1 MLCIRNGLVFDAVH
15 EKSEKKDLLI
25 NDGKIVKIGMGLEV
39 PADCEIVDAEGLY
52 VYPGFVDAHSHIGT
66 MGSSI
71 GFEGDDVN
79 EMNDILTPQLRGIDC
94 IEPMDIVFKEAR
106 EGGVTTVCVG
116 PGSANVVGGTFAA
129 IKTVGKRVDDMVIN
143 DRVAMKCAFGENPK
157 RCYKDKNNFS
167 RMSTAAKL
175 REILFKTQ
183 EYDAKVKAAGEDVSK
198 NPPFDFKLES
208 MLPVIRREIPIKV
221 HAHRA
226 DDIFTAL
233 RIAKEFNLRITLEHV
248 TDGSLITE
256 ELAKENV
263 MLAVGPSFGHR
274 TKFELKNKSFQT
286 PGDLANAGCH
296 VSIITDAPVI
306 PQQYLR
312 LCAGLAVKEG
322 MKEFDALKAITINAA
337 EHAGVAD
344 RVGSLEEGK
353 DADVVLMD
361 GCLFESQSN
370 VIATYISYYLNRCRF
385 SGICFFL

>member
-1 MLCIRNGLVFDAVH
+1 MICIRNGLVFDAVN
-15 EKSEKKDLLI
+15 ETPEVKDILVE
-25 NDGKIVKIGMGLEV
+25 NGKIVKIGADLEV
-39 PADCEIVDAEGLY
+39 PADCEIVDAKGLH
-52 VYPGFVDAHSHIGT
+52 VYPGFIDAHSHMGT
-66 MGSSI
+66 IGSSI

-79 EMNDILTPQLRGIDC
+79 EMTDILTPQLRGIDC
-94 IEPMDIVFKEAR
+94 IEPMDVTFAEAR

-129 IKTVGKRVDDMVIN
+129 LKTVGKRVDDMVIN

-175 REILFKTQ
+175 RELLFKTQ
-183 EYDAKVKAAGEDVSK
+183 EYDAKLKAAENDPAK
-198 NPPFDFKLES
+198 KPAFDFKLES
-208 MLPVIRREIPIKV
+208 MLPVIRKEIPIKV

-226 DDIFTAL
+226 DDMFTAL
-233 RIAKEFNLRITLEHV
+233 RIAKEFDLKITLEHV
-248 TDGSLITE
+248 TDGSLIVD

-274 TKFELKNKSFQT
+274 TKFELKNKSFKT

-312 LCAGLAVKEG
+312 LCAGLAVNEG

-344 RVGSLEEGK
+344 RVGSLEVGK
-353 DADVVLMD
+353 DADIVLMD
-361 GCLFESQSN
+361 GCLFESQSK
-370 VIATYISYYLNRCRF
+370 VLATYID
-385 SGICFFL
+385 GKKV

>member
-1 MLCIRNGLVFDAVH
+1 MICIRNGLVFDAVH
-15 EKSEKKDLLI
+15 EIPEKKDILI
-25 NDGKIVKIGMGLEV
+25 DQGKIVKLGANLEV
-39 PADCEIVDAEGLY
+39 PAECEIVEAEGLH
-52 VYPGFVDAHSHIGT
+52 VYPGFVDAHSHLGT
-66 MGSSI
+66 IGSSI
-71 GFEGDDVN
+71 KFEGDDVN
-79 EMNDILTPQLRGIDC
+79 EMTDILTPHLRGIDC
-94 IEPMDIVFKEAR
+94 VEPMDVVFAEAR

-116 PGSANVVGGTFAA
+116 PGSANVVGGTFLAM
-129 IKTVGKRVDDMVIN
+129 KTVGKRVDDMVIN

-157 RCYKDKNNFS
+157 RCYKDKNNYS

-183 EYDAKVKAAGEDVSK
+183 EYDAKIQAAGDDLSK
-198 NPPFDFKLES
+198 KPPFDFKLEA
-208 MLPVIRREIPIKV
+208 MLPVIRREIPLKA

-233 RIAKEFNLRITLEHV
+233 RIAKEFNVRITLEHV
-248 TDGSLITE
+248 TDGSLIVE

-274 TKFELKNKSFQT
+274 TKFELKNKSFRT

-344 RVGSLEEGK
+344 RVGSIEIGK
-353 DADVVLMD
+353 DADIVIMD

-370 VIATYISYYLNRCRF
+370 VMATYIDGKSIR
-385 SGICFFL
+385 

>member
-1 MLCIRNGLVFDAVH
+1 MICIRNGLVFDAVH
-15 EKSEKKDLLI
+15 ENPEKKDILI
-25 NDGKIVKIGMGLEV
+25 DQGKIVKIGAQLEV
-39 PADCEIVDAEGLY
+39 PAECEIVDAGGLH
-52 VYPGFVDAHSHIGT
+52 VYPGFVDAHSHLGT

-79 EMNDILTPQLRGIDC
+79 EMTDILTPQLRGIDC
-94 IEPMDIVFKEAR
+94 IEPMDIVFTEAR
-106 EGGVTTVCVG
+106 EGGVTTVCTG

-129 IKTVGKRVDDMVIN
+129 IKTVGKRVDDMVIK

-183 EYDAKVKAAGEDVSK
+183 EYDAKIKAAGDDLSK
-198 NPPFDFKLES
+198 RPPFDFKLES
-208 MLPVIRREIPIKV
+208 MLPVIHREIPLKA

-263 MLAVGPSFGHR
+263 MMAVGPSFGHR
-274 TKFELKNKSFQT
+274 TKFELRNKSFKT

-312 LCAGLAVKEG
+312 LCAGLAVKDG

-337 EHAGVAD
+337 EHAGVSE

-353 DADVVLMD
+353 DADLVLMD
-361 GCLFESQSN
+361 GTLFESQSN
-370 VIATYISYYLNRCRF
+370 VIATYIDGKKVF
-385 SGICFFL
+385 GE

>member
-1 MLCIRNGLVFDAVH
+1 MICIRNGLVFDAVH
-15 EKSEKKDLLI
+15 EIPEKKDILI
-25 NDGKIVKIGMGLEV
+25 NQGKIVKLGANLEV
-39 PADCEIVDAEGLY
+39 PAECEIVEAEGLH
-52 VYPGFVDAHSHIGT
+52 VYPGFVDAHSHLGT
-66 MGSSI
+66 IGSSI
-71 GFEGDDVN
+71 KFEGDDVN
-79 EMNDILTPQLRGIDC
+79 EMTDILTPHLRGIDC
-94 IEPMDIVFKEAR
+94 VEPMDVVFAEAR

-116 PGSANVVGGTFAA
+116 PGSANVVGGTFLAM
-129 IKTVGKRVDDMVIN
+129 KTVGKRVDDMVIN

-157 RCYKDKNNFS
+157 RCYKDKNNYS

-175 REILFKTQ
+175 RELLFKTQ
-183 EYDAKVKAAGEDVSK
+183 EYDAKIQAAGDDLSK
-198 NPPFDFKLES
+198 KPPFDFKLEA
-208 MLPVIRREIPIKV
+208 MLPVIRREIPLKA

-233 RIAKEFNLRITLEHV
+233 RIAKEFNVRITLEHV
-248 TDGSLITE
+248 TDGSLIVE

-274 TKFELKNKSFQT
+274 TKFELKNKSFRT

-344 RVGSLEEGK
+344 RVGSIEVGK
-353 DADVVLMD
+353 DADIVIMD

-370 VIATYISYYLNRCRF
+370 VMATYIDGKSIR
-385 SGICFFL
+385 

>member
-1 MLCIRNGLVFDAVH
+1 MICIRNGLVFDAVH
-15 EKSEKKDLLI
+15 EIPEKKDILI
-25 NDGKIVKIGMGLEV
+25 NQGKIVKLGANLEV
-39 PADCEIVDAEGLY
+39 PAECEIVEAEGLH
-52 VYPGFVDAHSHIGT
+52 VYPGFVDAHSHLGT
-66 MGSSI
+66 IGSSI
-71 GFEGDDVN
+71 KFEGDDVN
-79 EMNDILTPQLRGIDC
+79 EMTDILTPHLRGIDC
-94 IEPMDIVFKEAR
+94 VEPMDVVFAEAR

-116 PGSANVVGGTFAA
+116 PGSANVVGGTFLAM
-129 IKTVGKRVDDMVIN
+129 KTVGKRVDDMVIN

-157 RCYKDKNNFS
+157 RCYKDKNNYS

-175 REILFKTQ
+175 RELLFKTQ
-183 EYDAKVKAAGEDVSK
+183 EYDAKIQAAGDDLSK
-198 NPPFDFKLES
+198 KPPFDFKLEA
-208 MLPVIRREIPIKV
+208 MLPVIRREIPLKA

-233 RIAKEFNLRITLEHV
+233 RIAKEFNVRITLEHV
-248 TDGSLITE
+248 TDGSLIVE

-274 TKFELKNKSFQT
+274 TKFELKNKSFRT

-344 RVGSLEEGK
+344 RVGSIEVGK
-353 DADVVLMD
+353 DADIVIMD

-370 VIATYISYYLNRCRF
+370 VMATYIDGKKVF
-385 SGICFFL
+385 G

>member
-1 MLCIRNGLVFDAVH
+1 MICIRNGLVFDAVH
-15 EKSEKKDLLI
+15 EIPEKKDILI
-25 NDGKIVKIGMGLEV
+25 NQGKIVKLGANLEV
-39 PADCEIVDAEGLY
+39 PAECEIVEAEGLH
-52 VYPGFVDAHSHIGT
+52 VYPGFIDAHSHLGT
-66 MGSSI
+66 IGSSI
-71 GFEGDDVN
+71 KFEGDDVN
-79 EMNDILTPQLRGIDC
+79 EMTDILTPHLRGIDC
-94 IEPMDIVFKEAR
+94 VEPMDVVFAEAR

-116 PGSANVVGGTFAA
+116 PGSANVVGGTFLAM
-129 IKTVGKRVDDMVIN
+129 KTVGKRVDDMVIN

-157 RCYKDKNNFS
+157 RCYKDKNNYS

-175 REILFKTQ
+175 RELLFKTQ
-183 EYDAKVKAAGEDVSK
+183 EYDAKIQAAGDDLSK
-198 NPPFDFKLES
+198 KPPFDFKLEA
-208 MLPVIRREIPIKV
+208 MLPVIRREIPLKA

-233 RIAKEFNLRITLEHV
+233 RIAKEFNVRITLEHV
-248 TDGSLITE
+248 TDGSLIVE

-274 TKFELKNKSFQT
+274 TKFELKNKSFRT

-344 RVGSLEEGK
+344 RVGSIEVGK
-353 DADVVLMD
+353 DADIVLMD

-370 VIATYISYYLNRCRF
+370 VMDTYIDGKSIR
-385 SGICFFL
+385 

>member
-1 MLCIRNGLVFDAVH
+1 MICIRNGLVFDAVH
-15 EKSEKKDLLI
+15 ENSEKKDILI
-25 NDGKIVKIGMGLEV
+25 DQGKIVKIGVQLEV
-39 PADCEIVDAEGLY
+39 PAECEIVDAEGLH
-52 VYPGFVDAHSHIGT
+52 VYPGFVDAHSHLGT

-79 EMNDILTPQLRGIDC
+79 EMTDILTPQLRGIDC
-94 IEPMDIVFKEAR
+94 IEPMDIVFAEAR
-106 EGGVTTVCVG
+106 EGGVTTVCTG

-183 EYDAKVKAAGEDVSK
+183 EYDAKIKAAGDDLSK
-198 NPPFDFKLES
+198 RPPFDFKLES
-208 MLPVIRREIPIKV
+208 MLPVIHREIPLKA

-263 MLAVGPSFGHR
+263 MMAVGPSFGHR
-274 TKFELKNKSFQT
+274 TKFELRNKSFKT

-312 LCAGLAVKEG
+312 LCAGLAVKDG

-337 EHAGVAD
+337 EHAGVSE

-353 DADVVLMD
+353 DADLVLMD
-361 GCLFESQSN
+361 GTLFESRSN
-370 VIATYISYYLNRCRF
+370 VITTYIDGKKVF
-385 SGICFFL
+385 GE

>member
-1 MLCIRNGLVFDAVH
+1 MLCIRNGLVFDAIH
-15 EKSEKKDLLI
+15 ENPEKKDLLI
-25 NDGKIVKIGMGLEV
+25 DQGKIVKIEENLEI
-39 PADCEIVDAEGLY
+39 PADCEIVDAEGFHI
-52 VYPGFVDAHSHIGT
+52 YPGFVDAHSHLGT
-66 MGSSI
+66 IGSSI

-79 EMNDILTPQLRGIDC
+79 EMTDILTPHLRGIDC
-94 IEPMDIVFKEAR
+94 IEPMDIAFAEAR

-116 PGSANVVGGTFAA
+116 PGSANVVGGTFAV
-129 IKTVGKRVDDMVIN
+129 IKTEGKRVDNMIVRE
-143 DRVAMKCAFGENPK
+143 RVAMKCAFGENPK

-183 EYDAKVKAAGEDVSK
+183 EYDAKIQAAGDDVTK
-198 NPPFDFKLES
+198 RPPFDFKLES
-208 MLPVIRREIPIKV
+208 MLPVIRREIPLKA

-233 RIAKEFNLRITLEHV
+233 RIAKEFGVRITLEHV
-248 TDGSLITE
+248 TDGSLITD

-263 MLAVGPSFGHR
+263 MLAVGPTFGRR
-274 TKFELKNKSFQT
+274 TKFELKNKSFKT

-322 MKEFDALKAITINAA
+322 MKEFDALKAITVHAA

-353 DADVVLMD
+353 DADIVIMN

-370 VIATYISYYLNRCRF
+370 VIATYIDGKKVF
-385 SGICFFL
+385 G

>member
-15 EKSEKKDLLI
+15 ENPEKKDLLI
-25 NDGKIVKIGMGLEV
+25 NQGKIVKLGENLKI
-39 PADCEIVDAEGLY
+39 PADCEIVDAEGMH
-52 VYPGFVDAHSHIGT
+52 VYPGFVDAHSHLGT
-66 MGSSI
+66 IGSSI

-79 EMNDILTPQLRGIDC
+79 EMTDILTPHLRGIDC
-94 IEPMDIVFKEAR
+94 IEPMDIAFSEAK

-116 PGSANVVGGTFAA
+116 PGSANVVGGTFAV
-129 IKTVGKRVDDMVIN
+129 IKTEGKRVDNMIVRE
-143 DRVAMKCAFGENPK
+143 RVAMKCAFGENPK
-157 RCYKDKNNFS
+157 RCYRDKNNFS

-175 REILFKTQ
+175 RELLFKTQ
-183 EYDAKVKAAGEDVSK
+183 EYDAKLKAAGDDATK
-198 NPPFDFKLES
+198 KPAFDFKLES
-208 MLPVIRREIPIKV
+208 MLPVIRREIPLKA

-233 RIAKEFNLRITLEHV
+233 RIAKEFDVRITLEHV

-263 MLAVGPSFGHR
+263 MLAVGPSFGAR
-274 TKFELKNKSFQT
+274 TKFELKNKSFKT

-322 MKEFDALKAITINAA
+322 MKEFDALKAITIHAA
-337 EHAGVAD
+337 EHVGVAD

-353 DADVVLMD
+353 DADIVIMN
-361 GCLFESQSN
+361 GCLFESQSD
-370 VIATYISYYLNRCRF
+370 VIATYIDGKKVF
-385 SGICFFL
+385 G

>member
-15 EKSEKKDLLI
+15 ENPEKKDLLI
-25 NDGKIVKIGMGLEV
+25 DQGKIVKLGENLEI
-39 PADCEIVDAEGLY
+39 PADCEIVDAEGMH
-52 VYPGFVDAHSHIGT
+52 VYPGFVDAHSHLGT
-66 MGSSI
+66 IGSSI

-79 EMNDILTPQLRGIDC
+79 EMTDILTPHLRGIDC
-94 IEPMDIVFKEAR
+94 IEPMDIAFSEAK

-116 PGSANVVGGTFAA
+116 PGSANVVGGTFAV
-129 IKTVGKRVDDMVIN
+129 IKTEGKRVDNMIVRE
-143 DRVAMKCAFGENPK
+143 RVAMKCAFGENPK
-157 RCYKDKNNFS
+157 RCYRDKNNFS

-175 REILFKTQ
+175 RELLFKTQ
-183 EYDAKVKAAGEDVSK
+183 EYDAKLKAAGDDATK
-198 NPPFDFKLES
+198 KPAFDFKLES
-208 MLPVIRREIPIKV
+208 MLPVISREIPLKA

-233 RIAKEFNLRITLEHV
+233 RIAKEFDVRITLEHV

-263 MLAVGPSFGHR
+263 MLAVGPSFGAR
-274 TKFELKNKSFQT
+274 TKFELKNKSFKT

-353 DADVVLMD
+353 DADIVIMN
-361 GCLFESQSN
+361 GCLFESQSD
-370 VIATYISYYLNRCRF
+370 VIATYIDGKKVF
-385 SGICFFL
+385 G

>member
-1 MLCIRNGLVFDAVH
+1 MICIRNGLVFDAVH
-15 EKSEKKDLLI
+15 EIPEKKDILI
-25 NDGKIVKIGMGLEV
+25 DQGKIVKLGANLEV
-39 PADCEIVDAEGLY
+39 PAECEIVEAEGLH
-52 VYPGFVDAHSHIGT
+52 VYPGFVDAHSHLGT
-66 MGSSI
+66 IGSSI
-71 GFEGDDVN
+71 KFEGDDVN
-79 EMNDILTPQLRGIDC
+79 EMTDILTPHLRGIDC
-94 IEPMDIVFKEAR
+94 VEPMDVVFAEAR

-116 PGSANVVGGTFAA
+116 PGSANVVGGTFLAM
-129 IKTVGKRVDDMVIN
+129 KTVGKRVDDMVIN

-157 RCYKDKNNFS
+157 RCYKDKNNYS

-175 REILFKTQ
+175 RELLFKTQ
-183 EYDAKVKAAGEDVSK
+183 EYDAKIQAAGDDLSK
-198 NPPFDFKLES
+198 KPPFDFKLEA
-208 MLPVIRREIPIKV
+208 MLPVIRREIPLKA

-233 RIAKEFNLRITLEHV
+233 RIAKEFNVRITLEHV
-248 TDGSLITE
+248 TDGSLIVE

-274 TKFELKNKSFQT
+274 TKFELKNKSFRT

-312 LCAGLAVKEG
+312 LCAGFAVKEG

-344 RVGSLEEGK
+344 RVGSIEVGK
-353 DADVVLMD
+353 DADIVLMD

-370 VIATYISYYLNRCRF
+370 VMATYIDGKKVF
-385 SGICFFL
+385 G

>member
-1 MLCIRNGLVFDAVH
+1 MICIRNGLVFDAVH
-15 EKSEKKDLLI
+15 ENPEKKDILI
-25 NDGKIVKIGMGLEV
+25 DQGKIVKIGVQLEV
-39 PADCEIVDAEGLY
+39 PAECEIVDAEGLH
-52 VYPGFVDAHSHIGT
+52 VYPGFVDAHSHLGT

-79 EMNDILTPQLRGIDC
+79 EMTDILTPQLRGIDC
-94 IEPMDIVFKEAR
+94 IEPMDIVFTEAR
-106 EGGVTTVCVG
+106 EGGVTTVCTG

-157 RCYKDKNNFS
+157 CCYKDKNNFS

-183 EYDAKVKAAGEDVSK
+183 EYDAKIKAAGDDLSK
-198 NPPFDFKLES
+198 RPPFDFKLES
-208 MLPVIRREIPIKV
+208 MLPVIHREIPLKA

-233 RIAKEFNLRITLEHV
+233 RIAKEFNVRITLEHV
-248 TDGSLITE
+248 TDGSLITK

-263 MLAVGPSFGHR
+263 MMAVGPSFGHR
-274 TKFELKNKSFQT
+274 TKFELRNKSFKT

-312 LCAGLAVKEG
+312 LCAGLAVKDG

-337 EHAGVAD
+337 EHVGVSE

-353 DADVVLMD
+353 DADLVLMD
-361 GCLFESQSN
+361 GTLFESQSN
-370 VIATYISYYLNRCRF
+370 VVATYIDGKRVFGS
-385 SGICFFL
+385 

>member
-1 MLCIRNGLVFDAVH
+1 MICIRNGLVFDAVH
-15 EKSEKKDLLI
+15 EKSEKKDILI
-25 NDGKIVKIGMGLEV
+25 EQGKIVKIGVELKV
-39 PADCEIVDAEGLY
+39 PEECEIVDAEGLQ
-52 VYPGFVDAHSHIGT
+52 VYPGFIDAHSHLGT

-79 EMNDILTPQLRGIDC
+79 EMTDILTPQLRGIDC
-94 IEPMDIVFKEAR
+94 IEPMDIVFEEAR
-106 EGGVTTVCVG
+106 EGGVTTVCTG

-183 EYDAKVKAAGEDVSK
+183 EYDEKIKAAGDDPGK
-198 NPPFDFKLES
+198 RPAFDFKLES
-208 MLPVIRREIPIKV
+208 MLPVIRREIPLKA

-233 RIAKEFNLRITLEHV
+233 RIAKEFDLRITLEHV
-248 TDGSLITE
+248 TEGSLIAE

-263 MLAVGPSFGHR
+263 MLAVGPSLTHR
-274 TKFELKNKSFQT
+274 TKFELKNLSFRT

-312 LCAGLAVKEG
+312 LCAGLAVKAG
-322 MKEFDALKAITINAA
+322 MKEFDALKAITIHPA
-337 EHAGVAD
+337 EHIGVAD
-344 RVGSLEEGK
+344 RVGSLEVGK
-353 DADVVLMD
+353 DADIVLMD
-361 GCLFESQSN
+361 GSLFESQSN
-370 VIATYISYYLNRCRF
+370 VLATYIDGKKVF
-385 SGICFFL
+385 G

>member
-1 MLCIRNGLVFDAVH
+1 MICIRNGLVFDAVH
-15 EKSEKKDLLI
+15 EIPEKKDILI
-25 NDGKIVKIGMGLEV
+25 NQGKIVKLGANLEV
-39 PADCEIVDAEGLY
+39 PAECEIVEAEGLH
-52 VYPGFVDAHSHIGT
+52 VYPGFIDAHSHLGT
-66 MGSSI
+66 IGSSI
-71 GFEGDDVN
+71 KFEGDDVN
-79 EMNDILTPQLRGIDC
+79 EMTDILTPHLRGIDC
-94 IEPMDIVFKEAR
+94 VEPMDVVFAEAR

-116 PGSANVVGGTFAA
+116 PGSANVVGGTFLAM
-129 IKTVGKRVDDMVIN
+129 KTVGKRVDDMVIN

-157 RCYKDKNNFS
+157 RFYKDKNNYS

-175 REILFKTQ
+175 RELLFKTQ
-183 EYDAKVKAAGEDVSK
+183 EYDAKIQAAGDDLSK
-198 NPPFDFKLES
+198 KPPFDFKLEA
-208 MLPVIRREIPIKV
+208 MLPVIRREIPLKA

-233 RIAKEFNLRITLEHV
+233 RIAKEFNVLITLEHV
-248 TDGSLITE
+248 TDGSLIVE

-274 TKFELKNKSFQT
+274 TKFELKNKSFRT

-344 RVGSLEEGK
+344 RVGSIEVGK
-353 DADVVLMD
+353 DADIVIMD

-370 VIATYISYYLNRCRF
+370 VMATYIDGKKVF
-385 SGICFFL
+385 G

>member
-1 MLCIRNGLVFDAVH
+1 MICIRNGLVFDAVN
-15 EKSEKKDLLI
+15 ETPEVKDILVE
-25 NDGKIVKIGMGLEV
+25 NEKIVKIGADLEV
-39 PADCEIVDAEGLY
+39 PADCEIVDAEGLH
-52 VYPGFVDAHSHIGT
+52 VYPGFIDAHSHMGT
-66 MGSSI
+66 IGSSI

-79 EMNDILTPQLRGIDC
+79 EMTDILTPQLRGIDC
-94 IEPMDIVFKEAR
+94 IEPMDVTFAEAR

-129 IKTVGKRVDDMVIN
+129 LKTVGKRVDDMVIN

-175 REILFKTQ
+175 RELLFKTQ
-183 EYDAKVKAAGEDVSK
+183 EYDAKLKAAENDPAK
-198 NPPFDFKLES
+198 KPAFDFKLES
-208 MLPVIRREIPIKV
+208 MLPVIRKEIPIKV

-226 DDIFTAL
+226 DDMFTAL
-233 RIAKEFNLRITLEHV
+233 RIAKEFDLKITLEHV
-248 TDGSLITE
+248 TDGSLIVD

-274 TKFELKNKSFQT
+274 TKFELKNKSFKT

-312 LCAGLAVKEG
+312 LCAGLAVNEG

-344 RVGSLEEGK
+344 RVGSLEVGK
-353 DADVVLMD
+353 DADIVLMD
-361 GCLFESQSN
+361 GCLFESQSK
-370 VIATYISYYLNRCRF
+370 VLATYIV
-385 SGICFFL
+385 GKKV

>member
-1 MLCIRNGLVFDAVH
+1 MICIRNGLVFDAVH
-15 EKSEKKDLLI
+15 EIPEKKDILI
-25 NDGKIVKIGMGLEV
+25 DQGKIVKLGANLEV
-39 PADCEIVDAEGLY
+39 PAECEIVEAEGLH
-52 VYPGFVDAHSHIGT
+52 VYPGFVDAHSHLGT
-66 MGSSI
+66 IGSSI
-71 GFEGDDVN
+71 KFEGDDVN
-79 EMNDILTPQLRGIDC
+79 EMTDILTPHLRGIDC
-94 IEPMDIVFKEAR
+94 VEPMDVVFAEAR

-116 PGSANVVGGTFAA
+116 PGSANVVGGTFLAM
-129 IKTVGKRVDDMVIN
+129 KTVGKRVDDMVIN

-157 RCYKDKNNFS
+157 RCYKDKNNYS

-175 REILFKTQ
+175 RELLFKTQ
-183 EYDAKVKAAGEDVSK
+183 EYDAKIQAAGDDLSK
-198 NPPFDFKLES
+198 KPPFDFKLEA
-208 MLPVIRREIPIKV
+208 MLPVIRREIPLKA

-233 RIAKEFNLRITLEHV
+233 RIAKEFNVRITLEHV
-248 TDGSLITE
+248 TDGSLIVE

-274 TKFELKNKSFQT
+274 TKFELKNKSFRT

-344 RVGSLEEGK
+344 RVGSIEVGK
-353 DADVVLMD
+353 DADIVLMD

-370 VIATYISYYLNRCRF
+370 VMATYIDGKSIR
-385 SGICFFL
+385 

>member
-1 MLCIRNGLVFDAVH
+1 MICIRNGLVFDAVH
-15 EKSEKKDLLI
+15 EIPEKKDILI
-25 NDGKIVKIGMGLEV
+25 DQGKIVKLGANLEV
-39 PADCEIVDAEGLY
+39 PTECEIVEVEGLH
-52 VYPGFVDAHSHIGT
+52 VYPGFVDAHSHLGT
-66 MGSSI
+66 IGSSI
-71 GFEGDDVN
+71 KFEGDDVN
-79 EMNDILTPQLRGIDC
+79 EMTDILTPHLRGIDC
-94 IEPMDIVFKEAR
+94 VEPMDIVFAEAR

-116 PGSANVVGGTFAA
+116 PGSANVVGGTFLAM
-129 IKTVGKRVDDMVIN
+129 KTVGKRVDDMVIN

-157 RCYKDKNNFS
+157 RCYKDKNNYS

-175 REILFKTQ
+175 RELLFKTQ
-183 EYDAKVKAAGEDVSK
+183 EYDAKIQAAGDDLSK
-198 NPPFDFKLES
+198 KPPFDFKLEA
-208 MLPVIRREIPIKV
+208 MLPVIRREIPLKA

-233 RIAKEFNLRITLEHV
+233 RIAKEFNVRITLEHV
-248 TDGSLITE
+248 TDGSLIVE

-274 TKFELKNKSFQT
+274 TKFELKNKSFRT

-344 RVGSLEEGK
+344 RVGSIEVGK
-353 DADVVLMD
+353 DADIVIMD
-361 GCLFESQSN
+361 GCLFESLSN
-370 VIATYISYYLNRCRF
+370 VVATYIDGKKVF
-385 SGICFFL
+385 G

>member
-1 MLCIRNGLVFDAVH
+1 MICIRNGLVFDAVH
-15 EKSEKKDLLI
+15 EIPEKKDILI
-25 NDGKIVKIGMGLEV
+25 NQGKIVKLGANLEV
-39 PADCEIVDAEGLY
+39 PAECEIVEAEGLH
-52 VYPGFVDAHSHIGT
+52 VYPGFVDAHSHLGT
-66 MGSSI
+66 IGSSI
-71 GFEGDDVN
+71 KFEGDDVN
-79 EMNDILTPQLRGIDC
+79 EMTDILTPHLRGIDC
-94 IEPMDIVFKEAR
+94 VEPMDVVFAEAR

-116 PGSANVVGGTFAA
+116 PGSANVVGGTFLAM
-129 IKTVGKRVDDMVIN
+129 KTVGKRVDDMVIN

-157 RCYKDKNNFS
+157 RCYKDKNNYS

-175 REILFKTQ
+175 RELLFKTQ
-183 EYDAKVKAAGEDVSK
+183 EYAAKLQAAGDDLSK
-198 NPPFDFKLES
+198 KPPFDFKLEA
-208 MLPVIRREIPIKV
+208 MLPVIRREIPLKA

-233 RIAKEFNLRITLEHV
+233 RIAKEFNVRITLEHV
-248 TDGSLITE
+248 TDGSLIVE
-256 ELAKENV
+256 QLAKENV

-274 TKFELKNKSFQT
+274 TKFELKNKSFRT

-344 RVGSLEEGK
+344 RVGSIEVGK
-353 DADVVLMD
+353 DADIVIMD

-370 VIATYISYYLNRCRF
+370 VMATYIDGKKVF
-385 SGICFFL
+385 G